1 MKIAMA
7 SDHAGYKLKA
17 ELAERLRQA
26 GHDVQDLGGSAERS
40 DYPGMGQ
47 LVGQAVASGQAER
60 GVLVCGSGIG
70 IAIAANKVP
79 GVRAAT
85 ISEPLSAR
93 LAREHN
99 DLNVLCLGERIIGPE
114 MAWECTQVFLATA
127 HSTEGRH
134 AVRVAQI
141 ADLEGAANARP

>member
-7 SDHAGYKLKA
+7 SDHAGHKLKG

-26 GHDVQDLGGSAERS
+26 GHEVQDLGGGPEKS
-40 DYPGMGQ
+40 DYPGMAQ
-47 LVGQAVASGQAER
+47 LVGQAVAHGRAER

-70 IAIAANKVP
+70 VSIAANKVP

-85 ISEPLSAR
+85 IAEPLSAR

-99 DLNVLCLGERIIGPE
+99 DLNVLCLGERLIGPE
-114 MAWECTQVFLATA
+114 MAWECTRVFLETA

-134 AVRVAQI
+134 STRVAQI
-141 ADLEGAANARP
+141 ADLEGAPQ